1 MAQTKLLL
9 LSCCA
14 PCSCAVIEKLRGEGR
29 GFAVLFYNP
38 NIMPFAEYEKRKEEN
53 KKFCVKLGVEFFDLD
68 YDNAG
73 WLAAVRGLE
82 KEPERGARCRE
93 CFEHRLR
100 RAARF
105 AREQGFDS
113 FSSVLGVSRR
123 KNMADV
129 NAAAALAAAQEGAIY
144 DDTNWRKNGLEE
156 RRGALIARES
166 MYEQLYCGCEF
177 SQRKNKIR
185 RGQQLTSVYSASRVS

>member
-1 MAQTKLLL
+1 MRSAKLLL

-14 PCSCAVIEKLRGEGR
+14 PCSCAVIEKLHGEGR

-38 NIMPFAEYEKRKEEN
+38 NITPFAEYEKRKEEN
-53 KKFCVKLGVEFFDLD
+53 KKFCAGLGVEFFDLD

-82 KEPERGARCRE
+82 NEPERGARCRK
-93 CFEHRLR
+93 CFEFRLS

-105 AREQGFDS
+105 ARERGFDGL
-113 FSSVLGVSRR
+113 SSVLGVSRH

-129 NAAAALAAAQEGAIY
+129 NAAAKAAAAREGLIY
-144 DDTNWRKNGLEE
+144 DDTNWRKGGLEE
-156 RRGALIARES
+156 RRVALIAREKL
-166 MYEQLYCGCEF
+166 YEQTYCGCEF
-177 SQRKNKIR
+177 SQKA
-185 RGQQLTSVYSASRVS
+185 RGVK